1 MFGPFH
7 NKECQNTLKCYG
19 VLFTCLLSCA
29 VHIEMAKSMEA
40 DSFTLGLRCFIARTD
55 NVRTIWYDNKSN
67 FVCADRV
74 GKIYGGDES

>member
-29 VHIEMAKSMEA
+29 VHIEMTKSMEA
-40 DSFTLGLRCFIARTD
+40 DSFTLALRRTD

-67 FVCADRV
+67 FVCAERV

>member
-1 MFGPFH
+1 
-7 NKECQNTLKCYG
+7 
-19 VLFTCLLSCA
+19 
-29 VHIEMAKSMEA
+29 MAKSMEA